1 MPGSWWPRSAGDAML
16 RPSVA
21 TRSIASSHLVKSAST
36 VRLRRRP
43 SPVRRSSNRLRARS
57 GQNASTL
64 CRALLRS
71 PRARQRFVGWTSS
84 SIDGLRPVQAMP
96 GSNIST
102 ARWWSG
108 LRRPDARPTGTGSLD
123 SVRIAHKNITDAIA
137 AGDSTTAREAMLQ
150 HLTEIVELTRP
161 TLE

>member
-1 MPGSWWPRSAGDAML
+1 MAAISWRRDAAPQRCDQVHRLEPLGEERINREIAPAPLPRQTILQPLAG
-16 RPSVA
+16 
-21 TRSIASSHLVKSAST
+21 T
-36 VRLRRRP
+36 VRAE
-43 SPVRRSSNRLRARS
+43 RLH
-57 GQNASTL
+57 L